1 MSVRDRG
8 GRRPSRYS
16 ATEHGSTL
24 VDVLFVVSLIAILSA
39 VVLPQSL
46 TAVDRIRAGA
56 AARHL
61 ASRMAAARAQAV
73 MRSAHVAMR
82 FEEGSSGV
90 SFTMFVDGNGNG
102 VRTADIGA
110 GVDPPLDTRSLLSDH
125 FPGVAIAVSGSAG
138 TDAVRLGATDLLSFT
153 PFGTATPGS
162 IYVRGRDGSQFAV
175 RILGTTGR
183 TRIQRY
189 LEHTRTWIDT
199 L

>member
-1 MSVRDRG
+1 M
-8 GRRPSRYS
+8 
-16 ATEHGSTL
+16 
-24 VDVLFVVSLIAILSA
+24 DVLFVVSLIAILSA

-138 TDAVRLGATDLLSFT
+138 TDAVRLGATDLLYFT

>member
-1 MSVRDRG
+1 
-8 GRRPSRYS
+8 
-16 ATEHGSTL
+16 
-24 VDVLFVVSLIAILSA
+24 VDVLFIVSLIAILSA
-39 VVLPQSL
+39 AVVPQSL

-61 ASRMAAARAQAV
+61 ASRMANARAQAV
-73 MRSAHVAMR
+73 MRSAYVAMR
-82 FEEGSSGV
+82 FEDGPSGI
-90 SFTMFVDGNGNG
+90 SFRMFVDGNGNG

-110 GVDPPLDTRSLLSDH
+110 DIDRPLDTPTLLSDL

-138 TDAVRLGATDLLSFT
+138 TDAVRLGSTDLLSFT
-153 PFGTATPGS
+153 PLGTATSGS
-162 IYVRGRDGSQFAV
+162 IYVRGRDGSQFAI

-189 LEHTRTWIDT
+189 LERTRRWVDT

>member
-1 MSVRDRG
+1 M
-8 GRRPSRYS
+8 
-16 ATEHGSTL
+16 
-24 VDVLFVVSLIAILSA
+24 DVLFVVSLLAIVSA
-39 VVLPQSL
+39 IVVPQSL

-56 AARHL
+56 AARYL
-61 ASRMAAARAQAV
+61 ASRMATARAQAV

-82 FEEGSSGV
+82 FEEGPSGI
-90 SFTMFVDGNGNG
+90 SFRMFADGNGNG

-110 GVDPPLDTRSLLSDH
+110 NVDRPLDTPALLSDH

-138 TDAVRLGATDLLSFT
+138 TEAVRLGPTDLLSFT
-153 PFGTATPGS
+153 PLGTATAGS

-175 RILGTTGR
+175 RVLGTTGR

-189 LEHTRTWIDT
+189 IERTRTWSDT